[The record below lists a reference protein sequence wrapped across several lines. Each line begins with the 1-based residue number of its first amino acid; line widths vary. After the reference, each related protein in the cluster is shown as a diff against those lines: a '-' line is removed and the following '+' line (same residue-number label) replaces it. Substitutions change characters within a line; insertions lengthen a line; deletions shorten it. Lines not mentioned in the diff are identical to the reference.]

1 MKETGRTLFY
11 YNDQLG
17 ETDYEQRSGKVNPL
31 GVLSYSR
38 LSKGKERKNA

>member
-11 YNDQLG
+11 YNDQLS
-17 ETDYEQRSGKVNPL
+17 ETDYGQRSGKVNAL
-31 GVLSYSR
+31 GVLSYPR